1 VRLYNII
8 LYVFLSL
15 HIKKLAPKIYSS
27 MRVGSGSVP
36 TKNEGE
42 KEWNTVKGAVL
53 EYFSLSL

>member
-1 VRLYNII
+1 
-8 LYVFLSL
+8 
-15 HIKKLAPKIYSS
+15 
-27 MRVGSGSVP
+27 MCVGSGSVP